1 MDESWRMPMGMSS
14 ANPSIPRRKSTE
26 QHASCKPSSGEPM
39 PLDPEDFD
47 DVFGG
52 PPLTVLSRQFSRGD
66 MQSLSYE
73 HIFRKPEKFVSPT
86 GTGRNLPEFR
96 IPAPGGGRRGEE
108 FYVDMFGNETEEGR
122 RCRSRSKSKTTNSKS
137 NSSSV
142 LSSEE
147 LSPFQAVMSD
157 EDASFPVFASKLR
170 PINVPSRWK
179 TSTAMHKVVQQKQGM
194 PNYSCCRPSVA
205 ENEHIDGFKSI
216 DFGFS
221 RRVSSPQTSNLGPN
235 SYSSFKVSVDDL
247 EVNSPSS
254 VVSSLLQE
262 QQYRTNKIQEEEE
275 GDDDEVMSSYII
287 EINGG
292 NKEQTNKVGGVAE
305 AVEWAKGKF
314 QSQSSLEEWSS
325 RQPEKP
331 VFAEMP
337 ETPAVLPFTDAQ
349 IYGYASLGLQVK
361 EMALLD
367 EEIRLW
373 SSGKKRN
380 IQLLIST
387 LHEILWPTSGWCP
400 VPLGILSES
409 SNLNK
414 AYQKAR
420 LCLHR
425 AKLQQRSATPPQK
438 YIAEKA
444 LSILQDAWATYT
456 SQDIKTTRG

>member
-1 MDESWRMPMGMSS
+1 MGISPT
-14 ANPSIPRRKSTE
+14 NPTIPRRKSTE
-26 QHASCKPSSGEPM
+26 HASSKPFSVEPM
-39 PLDPEDFD
+39 PLDPKDFD

-52 PPLTVLSRQFSRGD
+52 PPRTVLSRQFSRGD
-66 MQSLSYE
+66 MQNLSYE
-73 HIFRKPEKFVSPT
+73 HIFRKPEKFVFPARS
-86 GTGRNLPEFR
+86 GRNLPEFR
-96 IPAPGGGRRGEE
+96 IPVPGGGKRGEE
-108 FYVDMFGNETEEGR
+108 FYVDVFRNDTEEGR
-122 RCRSRSKSKTTNSKS
+122 RSRSRSKSKTTNSKS

-147 LSPFQAVMSD
+147 FSPFQPMMTD

-194 PNYSCCRPSVA
+194 PDFSCSRPSVA
-205 ENEHIDGFKSI
+205 ENEHVESFKST

-221 RRVSSPQTSNLGPN
+221 RRVSSPETSHLGPN
-235 SYSSFKVSVDDL
+235 SYSSFKVSVNDL
-247 EVNSPSS
+247 EVDSPSS

-262 QQYRTNKIQEEEE
+262 QQYRTNKIQEEE
-275 GDDDEVMSSYII
+275 GDDDEVMSSYVI
-287 EINGG
+287 EIGADD
-292 NKEQTNKVGGVAE
+292 KEQTDKVEGVAE
-305 AVEWAKGKF
+305 AIEWAKGKF
-314 QSQSSLEEWSS
+314 QSQSLLEDWGI
-325 RQPEKP
+325 RQPDEKE

-337 ETPAVLPFTDAQ
+337 ETPAVLPLTDAQ
-349 IYGYASLGLQVK
+349 LYGYSSLDLQLK

-387 LHEILWPTSGWCP
+387 LHNILWPSSGWCP
-400 VPLGILSES
+400 VPLAILSEC

-420 LCLHR
+420 LCLHP
-425 AKLQQRSATPPQK
+425 AKLQQRGATLPQK

-444 LSILQDAWATYT
+444 LAILQDAWATYI
-456 SQDIKTTRG
+456 SQDIKTARG

>member
-14 ANPSIPRRKSTE
+14 TNPTLIPRRKSTE
-26 QHASCKPSSGEPM
+26 HASSKPFSGDPK

-52 PPLTVLSRQFSRGD
+52 PPRTVLSRQFSRCD
-66 MQSLSYE
+66 MQNLSYE
-73 HIFRKPEKFVSPT
+73 HIFRRREKFVSPAT
-86 GTGRNLPEFR
+86 TGRNLPEFR
-96 IPAPGGGRRGEE
+96 IPAAGGGRRGDE
-108 FYVDMFGNETEEGR
+108 FYVDVFGNETEESR

-147 LSPFQAVMSD
+147 FSPFRPMMTD
-157 EDASFPVFASKLR
+157 EDAYFPVFASKLR

-194 PNYSCCRPSVA
+194 PDFSCSRPSVA
-205 ENEHIDGFKSI
+205 ENEHVESFKSS

-221 RRVSSPQTSNLGPN
+221 RRVSSPETSNLGPN
-235 SYSSFKVSVDDL
+235 SYSSFKVSVNDL
-247 EVNSPSS
+247 EVDSPSS

-262 QQYRTNKIQEEEE
+262 QQYRTNKIQEEE
-275 GDDDEVMSSYII
+275 GDDDEVMSSYVI
-287 EINGG
+287 ELNADH
-292 NKEQTNKVGGVAE
+292 KEQTEKVGGVAE
-305 AVEWAKGKF
+305 AIEWAKGKF
-314 QSQSSLEEWSS
+314 QSQSLLEDWGIT
-325 RQPEKP
+325 QPEKQD
-331 VFAEMP
+331 FAEMP

-349 IYGYASLGLQVK
+349 LYGYASMGLQLK

-387 LHEILWPTSGWCP
+387 LHNILWPSSGWCP
-400 VPLGILSES
+400 VPLAILSES

-420 LCLHR
+420 LCLHP
-425 AKLQQRSATPPQK
+425 AKLQQRGASLPQK

-444 LSILQDAWATYT
+444 LAILQDAWATCI
-456 SQDIKTTRG
+456 SQDINTARG

>member
-1 MDESWRMPMGMSS
+1 MDESWRMPMGLSS
-14 ANPSIPRRKSTE
+14 TNPTIPRRKSTE
-26 QHASCKPSSGEPM
+26 HASSKLFSGEPT

-52 PPLTVLSRQFSRGD
+52 PPRTVLSRQFSRGD

-73 HIFRKPEKFVSPT
+73 HIFRKPEKFVSPAT
-86 GTGRNLPEFR
+86 TGRNLPEFR
-96 IPAPGGGRRGEE
+96 IPAAGGGKRVDE
-108 FYVDMFGNETEEGR
+108 FYVDVFRNETEESR

-147 LSPFQAVMSD
+147 FSPFQPMISD

-170 PINVPSRWK
+170 WK
-179 TSTAMHKVVQQKQGM
+179 TSTAMQKVVQQKQGM
-194 PNYSCCRPSVA
+194 PDFSCSRPSVA
-205 ENEHIDGFKSI
+205 ENEHFESLKNT

-221 RRVSSPQTSNLGPN
+221 RRVSSPETSNLGPN

-275 GDDDEVMSSYII
+275 GDDDEVMSSYVI
-287 EINGG
+287 EINADD
-292 NKEQTNKVGGVAE
+292 KEQTDNVGGVAE
-305 AVEWAKGKF
+305 AIEWAKGKF
-314 QSQSSLEEWSS
+314 QSQSLLEDWGI
-325 RQPEKP
+325 RQPEKQ
-331 VFAEMP
+331 VSAEMP
-337 ETPAVLPFTDAQ
+337 ETPAVLPLTDAQ
-349 IYGYASLGLQVK
+349 LYGYASLDLQLK

-387 LHEILWPTSGWCP
+387 LHNILWPSSGWCT
-400 VPLGILSES
+400 VPLAILTES

-420 LCLHR
+420 LCLHP
-425 AKLQQRSATPPQK
+425 AKLQQRGATPPQK

-444 LSILQDAWATYT
+444 LTILQDAWATYI
-456 SQDIKTTRG
+456 SQDFNTARG